1 MGDSRLSVN
10 VAVLLLWSFT
20 NTISNTTT
28 SCPFAWQPSHGCKMV
43 LFTCPAAPRT
53 LDSNCSTPHT
63 STPHQSGKYA
73 PPIPIPT
80 DSAYPMP
87 NWLPSG
93 VYRQQQRQQK
103 AGLIML
109 CCCAMGIPRARL
121 AGAVG
126 NAGRLWEG
134 GSVQVGGQEEDQ
146 DADSQGCHLYRQ
158 AGFLTLHLW
167 VITSNSQAASSFNSE
182 GIDITDDTVHD
193 PVPGAYASHAWHNN
207 ELFLGAFFFSPTTG
221 YIVFITIYYNG
232 SLAWVLV
239 LFVSPPKNM
248 LEKKMLEQWKT

>member
-1 MGDSRLSVN
+1 M
-10 VAVLLLWSFT
+10 
-20 NTISNTTT
+20 T
-28 SCPFAWQPSHGCKMV
+28 SCPFAWQPSHGRKMV
-43 LFTCPAAPRT
+43 LFMCPAAPRT
-53 LDSNCSTPHT
+53 PDSNCSTPHT

-80 DSAYPMP
+80 DSAYPVSTSREIAVDHELSMPERPGILSEMP
-87 NWLPSG
+87 NWPPSG
-93 VYRQQQRQQK
+93 
-103 AGLIML
+103 A
-109 CCCAMGIPRARL
+109 ARL

-134 GSVQVGGQEEDQ
+134 RSIQVGGQEEDR
-146 DADSQGCHLYRQ
+146 DADSQGCHLYCQ

-182 GIDITDDTVHD
+182 GINITNDTVHD
-193 PVPGAYASHAWHNN
+193 PVPSAYASHAWHDN

-239 LFVSPPKNM
+239 LPPKNM
-248 LEKKMLEQWKT
+248 LEKKMSEQWKT